1 MSAPCCILPGPVY
14 QQSEE
19 GGTSR
24 QPAAPGRPCGQT
36 CHTPFSITSGFWSTA
51 AITITTARVLWAQHA
66 VQSFQLMFWSTTIK
80 LLPPV
85 RCTMMARSWSGQ
97 LLGATQI
104 HTRVQKPIVETITY
118 ACSLCLMHMSTGCIT
133 EANFGKQPFYYLK
146 VLHFNNFHCAL
157 LLKSFDQITIFSGC
171 LGPEI

>member
-1 MSAPCCILPGPVY
+1 MV
-14 QQSEE
+14 
-19 GGTSR
+19 
-24 QPAAPGRPCGQT
+24 
-36 CHTPFSITSGFWSTA
+36 
-51 AITITTARVLWAQHA
+51 
-66 VQSFQLMFWSTTIK
+66 WSTTIK

-133 EANFGKQPFYYLK
+133 EANFGKQPFYYL
-146 VLHFNNFHCAL
+146 
-157 LLKSFDQITIFSGC
+157 
-171 LGPEI
+171 